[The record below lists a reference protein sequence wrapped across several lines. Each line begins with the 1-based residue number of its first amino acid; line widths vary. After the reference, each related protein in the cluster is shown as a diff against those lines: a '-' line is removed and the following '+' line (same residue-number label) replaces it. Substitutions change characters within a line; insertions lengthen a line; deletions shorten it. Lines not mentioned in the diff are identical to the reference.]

1 MFLGIP
7 LLAPLYTRQ
16 WVTVHHMTLSPT
28 SNSRF
33 NLTCLSGQHSRPGTL
48 PQVAASGS
56 YNKVDEYVLAVRV
69 CAGAVGGCI
78 NLHTA
83 GRYLVGYF
91 HC

>member
-1 MFLGIP
+1 
-7 LLAPLYTRQ
+7 
-16 WVTVHHMTLSPT
+16 MTLSPT

-69 CAGAVGGCI
+69 CAGAVSGC
-78 NLHTA
+78 
-83 GRYLVGYF
+83 
-91 HC
+91 